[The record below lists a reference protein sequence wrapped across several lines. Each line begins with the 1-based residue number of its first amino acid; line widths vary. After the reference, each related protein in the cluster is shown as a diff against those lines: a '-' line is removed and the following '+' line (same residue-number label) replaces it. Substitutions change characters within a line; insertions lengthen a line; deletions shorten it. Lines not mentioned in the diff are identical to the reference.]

1 MPIDKLPEDYTFP
14 PVGRCI
20 YCGATEGKMTREHI
34 IPLALNGNLKLP
46 RASCGACA
54 DKTREF
60 EQLCTAEEHG
70 MFFSIRARLGMKS
83 RQGSTKRGTICTEV
97 IGRDGTRSRKTFR
110 IDDLPVAIYQW
121 KLPPAGILIGRDPAT
136 EITTRKLISYW
147 QSPKGLG
154 QPFLET
160 KGDTAVGTFAP
171 EPFLQLLAKI
181 GYSFAAGAIGPQNLM
196 PELADLILT
205 KHPRHT
211 DYTYLIGTDEFDLPY
226 SPICPSSPPAHRL
239 EDVKRVASDGQTFS
253 LVKVHI
259 FQNLGFPEYHVV
271 VGRCGNQ

>member
-1 MPIDKLPEDYTFP
+1 MSIDTLPEDYTFP
-14 PVGRCI
+14 PVGHCI
-20 YCGATEGKMTREHI
+20 YCGTTEGELTREHI
-34 IPLALNGNLKLP
+34 IPLSLNGNLKLP
-46 RASCGACA
+46 RASCGTCA
-54 DKTREF
+54 EKTKKF

-70 MFFSIRARLGMKS
+70 MFFSIRALLGMKS
-83 RQGSTKRGTICTEV
+83 GRGSTKRGTIRTV
-97 IGRDGTRSRKTFR
+97 VVGREGTRSRKTFQ

-147 QSPKGLG
+147 QSPKGLS

-181 GYSFAAGAIGPQNLM
+181 GYSFAAAAIRPQDLM

-211 DYTYLIGTDEFDLPY
+211 DYTYLIGTDEMDLPY
-226 SPICPSSPPAHRL
+226 RPIDFSLPISHRL
-239 EDVKRVASDGQTFS
+239 EDVKRTASDCQEFAI
-253 LVKVHI
+253 VKVHL

-271 VGRCGNQ
+271 VGRCGN